1 MYISLYI
8 YTYIF
13 GDLTQMPTAMHI
25 QVGVGS
31 IRKRIDRYPWQ
42 NLGLTSAREIAQQ
55 DTRVAKGFPWQ
66 QTVNRVYLC
75 KLSLLLGSH
84 SLSDPHVRSA
94 AAFPEVC
101 AFCGGSRPGWV
112 FLADSAGERCHGL
125 GNPFCGILFALH
137 THVRSRSLLLFFF
150 PNSKTLLWGL

>member
-1 MYISLYI
+1 MNIHIYIYMYISLYIYI

-55 DTRVAKGFPWQ
+55 DTRVAKGFP
-66 QTVNRVYLC
+66 
-75 KLSLLLGSH
+75 
-84 SLSDPHVRSA
+84 
-94 AAFPEVC
+94 
-101 AFCGGSRPGWV
+101 
-112 FLADSAGERCHGL
+112 
-125 GNPFCGILFALH
+125 
-137 THVRSRSLLLFFF
+137 
-150 PNSKTLLWGL
+150 

>member
-1 MYISLYI
+1 MYLGYPFHCNGDMCWVDRRGGVNIHIYIYMYISLYI

-55 DTRVAKGFPWQ
+55 DTRVAKGFP
-66 QTVNRVYLC
+66 
-75 KLSLLLGSH
+75 
-84 SLSDPHVRSA
+84 
-94 AAFPEVC
+94 
-101 AFCGGSRPGWV
+101 
-112 FLADSAGERCHGL
+112 
-125 GNPFCGILFALH
+125 
-137 THVRSRSLLLFFF
+137 
-150 PNSKTLLWGL
+150 